1 VKVLKINFN
10 VKSVK
15 AWAALGSAA
24 IGAVMSILAALGVIV
39 EQTNATTL
47 YSSLTAL
54 LSLLA
59 AAGILTDTNKPEGD
73 EVSEQ
78 K

>member
-1 VKVLKINFN
+1 MKINFN

-15 AWAALGSAA
+15 AWAALLSAV
-24 IGAVMSILAALGVIV
+24 IGAGISVLAALGVV
-39 EQTNATTL
+39 VKPTDATTL
-47 YSSLTAL
+47 YNMVTAV

-59 AAGILTDTNKPEGD
+59 AAGILTDTNKPTGD
-73 EVSEQ
+73 DQSA

>member
-1 VKVLKINFN
+1 MKINFN

-15 AWAALGSAA
+15 AWAALGSAV
-24 IGAVMSILAALGVIV
+24 IGAVVSVLAALGIVIKP
-39 EQTNATTL
+39 TDATTL
-47 YSSLTAL
+47 YSTVTAV

-59 AAGILTDTNKPEGD
+59 AAGILTDTNKPTGD
-73 EVSEQ
+73 DKSA

>member
-1 VKVLKINFN
+1 MKINFN

-15 AWAALGSAA
+15 AWTTLLSAL
-24 IGAVMSILAALGVIV
+24 IGAGVSVLAALGVV
-39 EQTNATTL
+39 VKPTDATTL
-47 YSSLTAL
+47 YSMVTAV

-59 AAGILTDTNKPEGD
+59 AAGILTDTNKPMGD
-73 EVSEQ
+73 DQSA

>member
-1 VKVLKINFN
+1 MKINFN

-15 AWAALGSAA
+15 AWAALGSAV
-24 IGAVMSILAALGVIV
+24 IGAVVSVLAAMGSVV
-39 EQTNATTL
+39 KPTDATTL
-47 YSSLTAL
+47 YSTVTAV

-59 AAGILTDTNKPEGD
+59 AAGILTDTNKPNGG
-73 EVSEQ
+73 

>member
-1 VKVLKINFN
+1 MKINFN

-15 AWAALGSAA
+15 AWATLLSAL
-24 IGAVMSILAALGVIV
+24 IGAMVSVLAALGIV
-39 EQTNATTL
+39 VKPTDATTL
-47 YSSLTAL
+47 YSMVTAV

-59 AAGILTDTNKPEGD
+59 AAGILTDTNKPTGD
-73 EVSEQ
+73 GEASEQ

>member
-1 VKVLKINFN
+1 MKINFN

-15 AWAALGSAA
+15 AWAALGSAV
-24 IGAVMSILAALGVIV
+24 IGAVVSVLAALGVV
-39 EQTNATTL
+39 VKPTDATTL
-47 YSSLTAL
+47 YSTVTAV

-59 AAGILTDTNKPEGD
+59 AAGILTDTNKPKGD
-73 EVSEQ
+73 NNEEQ

>member
-1 VKVLKINFN
+1 MKINFN

-15 AWAALGSAA
+15 AWAALGSAV
-24 IGAVMSILAALGVIV
+24 IGAVVSVLAALGIVIKP
-39 EQTNATTL
+39 TDATTL
-47 YSSLTAL
+47 YSTVTAV

-59 AAGILTDTNKPEGD
+59 AAGILTDTSKPTGGES
-73 EVSEQ
+73 SET